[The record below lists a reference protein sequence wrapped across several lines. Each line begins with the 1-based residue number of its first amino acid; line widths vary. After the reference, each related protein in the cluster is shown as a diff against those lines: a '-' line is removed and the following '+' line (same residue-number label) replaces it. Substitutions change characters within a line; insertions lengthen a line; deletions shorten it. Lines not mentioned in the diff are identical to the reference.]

1 MCECVAVVVV
11 VVVVVVVFVVV
22 VVVVPSTSSSGRGPR
37 SYILDAQ
44 DGSGLRKMNSGEVAA
59 GIAGGMTPAI
69 INGRNKFL
77 WPSGHWNLLGSL
89 GSRSIPPKTN
99 ASTVKMGDAP
109 PI

>member
-1 MCECVAVVVV
+1 MLCAFRCEIPLLVLNVGVCVCECVAVVVV
-11 VVVVVVVFVVV
+11 VFVV

-69 INGRNKFL
+69 TNG
-77 WPSGHWNLLGSL
+77 PQ
-89 GSRSIPPKTN
+89 
-99 ASTVKMGDAP
+99 
-109 PI
+109 